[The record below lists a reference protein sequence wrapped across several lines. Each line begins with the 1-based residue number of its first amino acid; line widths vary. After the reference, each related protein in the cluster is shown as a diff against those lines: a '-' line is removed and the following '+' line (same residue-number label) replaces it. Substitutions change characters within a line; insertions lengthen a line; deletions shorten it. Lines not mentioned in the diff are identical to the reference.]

1 MYTNNTTEQL
11 TLSIDVNEISISSPK
26 KKLTFQPYCNRQ
38 IMMIPDLENY
48 IPEYHISRIIDEFVE
63 SIPNEVLVAHY
74 DSGGRAPYHPKMM
87 LKVILY
93 GYTQKVYSSR
103 RIAQMTCENIPMM
116 WLAGMHQPDHR
127 TINEFRG
134 ERMPEI
140 LDDVFEQLIL
150 QLIDAKLIDLQH
162 IFIDG
167 TKIEGNANR
176 YSFVWK
182 KAVNNFDKKLNE
194 KAKAL
199 VAEIRALSDEES
211 AELTLEEQL
220 MKTASQLLVEVAD
233 LEESIEVETDKEK
246 KRAMKK
252 EKTVKK
258 KQVKQITEDFLPRLE
273 KYEQHREIL
282 GERNSYSKTDHDAT
296 FMRLKDDHMQNGQLK
311 AAYNIQLAT
320 QHQYI
325 VGFDVFQRPGDTLCF
340 QPFMDQLL
348 NRHLPAPE
356 IVVADAG
363 YASEQNYLYAIGE
376 EKEPRFE
383 MLVPYNTYVKEQ
395 TRKFKKDI
403 KHYQNWTY
411 IEEDDCY
418 ICPNERRVTF
428 KRYQTKKNTNG
439 YPQDFKIYECE
450 DCSDCPLKALCT
462 KAKGNRQ
469 IHYNTV
475 YSEMKAK
482 AKTALENET
491 YAAIYAQR
499 KVDVE
504 SVFGNIKG
512 NLSFTRFLLRGLKK
526 VRTEFGLVAMAHN
539 LRKLAVHYA
548 ANFTQ
553 NIKNGIG
560 KLLVF
565 RFRFIFRDLLDSP
578 FLNMTRTGFE
588 PVLPP

>member
-1 MYTNNTTEQL
+1 
-11 TLSIDVNEISISSPK
+11 
-26 KKLTFQPYCNRQ
+26 
-38 IMMIPDLENY
+38 
-48 IPEYHISRIIDEFVE
+48 
-63 SIPNEVLVAHY
+63 
-74 DSGGRAPYHPKMM
+74 M

-103 RIAQMTCENIPMM
+103 RIAQMTRENIPMI
-116 WLAGMHQPDHR
+116 WLAGMYQPDHR

-150 QLIDAKLIDLQH
+150 QLIDAKLIDLHH

-182 KAVNNFDKKLNE
+182 KAVNNFDQKLHE

-199 VAEIRALSDEES
+199 VAEIRALSEEES

-220 MKTASQLLVEVAD
+220 MKTAGQLLVEVAD
-233 LEESIEVETDKEK
+233 LEEQIDVETDKDK
-246 KRAMKK
+246 KSALKK
-252 EKTVKK
+252 EKTAKK
-258 KQVKQITEDFLPRLE
+258 NQVKQIEEDFIPRLK

-282 GERNSYSKTDHDAT
+282 GERNSYSKIDNDAT
-296 FMRLKDDHMQNGQLK
+296 FMRLKDDHMKNGQLK

-320 QHQYI
+320 QNQFI

-348 NRHLPAPE
+348 NRHLPSPE

-411 IEEDDCY
+411 LEEDDCY

-439 YPQDFKIYECE
+439 YPQDYKIYECE

-491 YAAIYAQR
+491 HAAIYAQR
-499 KVDVE
+499 KIDVE

-512 NLSFTRFLLRGLKK
+512 NLSFTRFLLRGLTK

-539 LRKLAVHYA
+539 LRKLAGVRQ
-548 ANFTQ
+548 ANSVQKDKSGF
-553 NIKNGIG
+553 G

-565 RFRFIFRDLLDSP
+565 QIRFILRTYWTIPLSY
-578 FLNMTRTGFE
+578 LNK
-588 PVLPP
+588 